1 MVLFV
6 LYLLNLPRLV
16 HGSDQVYILFV
27 FLYLLGT
34 IAFGLA
40 NFSEMLLPLG
50 NGVACASYLNNIL
63 TPIGYRMTRCADK

>member
-1 MVLFV
+1 MALFV

-16 HGSDQVYILFV
+16 HGSDQVYIPFV

-40 NFSEMLLPLG
+40 NFSEMLLPFG
-50 NGVACASYLNNIL
+50 NGVVFASYLNSIL
-63 TPIGYRMTRCADK
+63 TPIGYRMTGCADK